1 MRRGATAT
9 AAALLL
15 AAGGAAAH
23 PHGRLACQV
32 QLGLEGGRLAWVAQR
47 LTLDAASSAALA
59 ERLQVG
65 AAEPVPKPVL
75 QFRSLLLGLFR
86 HSGWMLDLRAAGAV
100 GAAGA
105 AVAEG
110 PVALDDSAAAWRQLD
125 DGRLELSLTLAPTAP
140 VAAPPGTQWALA
152 CRDPVWYWVGE
163 FAGDAAVSAVSATG
177 AACTAQFD
185 GPRDAAAEAAAL
197 TAAARAAGALGAE
210 RVAASAT
217 ATPQLGAGRAE
228 LRC

>member
-1 MRRGATAT
+1 MRRGATAQ
-9 AAALLL
+9 AAASAAALATALLL

-23 PHGRLACQV
+23 PHGRLTCQV

-86 HSGWMLDLRAAGAV
+86 HSGWMLDLRAAGAE
-100 GAAGA
+100 AA
-105 AVAEG
+105 
-110 PVALDDSAAAWRQLD
+110 VALDDSAAAWRQLD

-140 VAAPPGTQWALA
+140 VVAPPGTQWALA

-163 FAGDAAVSAVSATG
+163 FAGDAAVSAAGATC
-177 AACTAQFD
+177 AVQLD

-210 RVAASAT
+210 RVAAAAT

>member
-32 QLGLEGGRLAWVAQR
+32 QLGIEGGRLVWVAQR

-65 AAEPVPKPVL
+65 AAEPLPKAVL

-86 HSGWMLDLRAAGAV
+86 HSGWMLDLRAAGAE
-100 GAAGA
+100 AA
-105 AVAEG
+105 
-110 PVALDDSAAAWRQLD
+110 VALDDRAATWRQRD

-140 VAAPPGTQWALA
+140 VAAPPGTPWALA

-163 FAGDAAVSAVSATG
+163 FAGDVAGPAVSATG
-177 AACTAQFD
+177 ATCAVQLD

-210 RVAASAT
+210 QVAASAT

-228 LRC
+228 LLC